1 MADKPNYGIDSLA
14 IVATLFV
21 LGLAGVGIGAFAASP
36 WRWIGYALGGYFLLG
51 ACGML
56 FYSKTGK
63 LAMRERLLND
73 LTWQG
78 SEQVLDVGCGRGLLT
93 VGAARR
99 LTSGKA
105 MGVDVWL
112 RNAVSGN
119 AARSVVE
126 NAKVE
131 GVADRVE
138 VQEGDA
144 RKLPFPDESFDAVI
158 SNFVL
163 HEMNT
168 RDDRKQIVREIARVL
183 KPGGHIGLV
192 DFIFTE
198 ECVQDLG
205 RSGVTASRRRDGPLS
220 FWVSAILNFGA
231 VRTYR
236 VVGHKT

>member
-1 MADKPNYGIDSLA
+1 
-14 IVATLFV
+14 
-21 LGLAGVGIGAFAASP
+21 
-36 WRWIGYALGGYFLLG
+36 
-51 ACGML
+51 
-56 FYSKTGK
+56 
-63 LAMRERLLND
+63 MRERLLND

-99 LTSGKA
+99 LTAGNVV
-105 MGVDVWL
+105 GVDVWF
-112 RNAVSGN
+112 RRAMSGN
-119 AARSVVE
+119 TPQSVLE
-126 NAKVE
+126 NSKIE

-138 VQEGDA
+138 VKEGDA

-163 HEMNT
+163 HEMKT
-168 RDDRKQIVREIARVL
+168 RDDCKQIVREIARVL

-198 ECVQDLG
+198 ECVQDRG